1 MKLSKHQ
8 RHMKLIVN
16 PARKMGSQHQPSAVQ
31 VMGRSEVV
39 RRLHVSWLRVE
50 FALRFVEGLMF
61 ANWKF
66 ATTKIPGCLAGW
78 PGRFSEPY

>member
-8 RHMKLIVN
+8 RHTKLMVN
-16 PARKMGSQHQPSAVQ
+16 AERKMGSQDQTIVVQ
-31 VMGRSEVV
+31 VMGRSVV
-39 RRLHVSWLRVE
+39 VHSLRVSRLRGE

-66 ATTKIPGCLAGW
+66 ATTKIPECLAGW

>member
-8 RHMKLIVN
+8 RHMKLN
-16 PARKMGSQHQPSAVQ
+16 PERKMGSQDQPSVVQ
-31 VMGRSEVV
+31 VMGRSVV
-39 RRLHVSWLRVE
+39 VYSLHVSRLRVE

-61 ANWKF
+61 TNWKF
-66 ATTKIPGCLAGW
+66 ATTKIPGSLAGW